1 MTHDELTAIRE
12 RLASD
17 PQRCPFDYPDCKVR
31 PDDPCPVCGD
41 VDDLDVPVKEH
52 EPSRCVA
59 NNTRLLRDDLAALLQ
74 HVEALEARLEL
85 YERGRFRACSC
96 VCHEDGEA
104 LWNERDQLRAKVEAL
119 TQERNQLLGEL
130 CFVHGRDIPE
140 TEAAARAVLVKRA
153 HDAEAER
160 DRLQGKLVEARK
172 AREQAER
179 CARADDNS
187 EHRGRSAKFYG
198 DDNGFG
204 GHR

>member
-74 HVEALEARLEL
+74 HVEALESDYQKLVSAVAHDLKGL
-85 YERGRFRACSC
+85 TA
-96 VCHEDGEA
+96 
-104 LWNERDQLRAKVEAL
+104 ERDILKTKVEAL

-160 DRLQGKLVEARK
+160 DRLQGELAEARK

>member
-1 MTHDELTAIRE
+1 MTLTPAQLLEWLTDRAQQQRNEARSFENAPWVGAGSAALFCREEADTLDAI
-12 RLASD
+12 
-17 PQRCPFDYPDCKVR
+17 
-31 PDDPCPVCGD
+31 
-41 VDDLDVPVKEH
+41 
-52 EPSRCVA
+52 
-59 NNTRLLRDDLAALLQ
+59 AALLQ